1 MTKEWQPLIEEKDA
15 KIYREK
21 LSEIAEVLREHTGKT
36 GNNIGVMGGKAGV
49 ALFAFYYANMIQDEK
64 FVDFGHQLISEMFD
78 TINNEQSIH
87 TFAGGLAG
95 VGWMMEHLV
104 QKDFVEADTDEI
116 LEALDPFLHKAM
128 IYDIEK
134 GNYDFLHGA
143 VGLGTYFL
151 SRVKNEQAQGRIV
164 ELVDHLDKLGHRDKD
179 GGIAWES
186 LLDRDKGT
194 KGYNLSLS
202 HGLASIIGF
211 LARVL
216 ERGIH
221 EEKVKE
227 LLSGA
232 VTYML
237 SHRIDHEKFK
247 CYFPSWIGDEYEPT
261 GSRLAWCYG
270 DMGIG
275 MSLLYAAQV
284 TKNQEW
290 EKIALDALEFS
301 TLRRDPRENAVVD
314 AGLCH
319 GAAGLVHI
327 YNRLYN
333 ITGKEIYK
341 ETAMHWLEVTM
352 QLASHKD
359 GFAGYKAWHT
369 EKYGG
374 WVAEVGLLEGV
385 SGIGLMLIGM
395 LDNIDPGW
403 DHCLYLS

>member
-1 MTKEWQPLIEEKDA
+1 MSKEWQPLIEEKDS
-15 KIYREK
+15 KVYREK
-21 LSEIAEVLREHTGKT
+21 LSEIAEILLEHTGKS

-49 ALFAFYYANMIQDEK
+49 ALFAFYYANMIMDEK

-151 SRVKNEQAQGRIV
+151 SRVNKKDAPDHLI
-164 ELVDHLDKLGHRDKD
+164 ELVDHLDKQAHRKED

-211 LARVL
+211 LARML
-216 ERGIH
+216 ERGIYK
-221 EEKVKE
+221 EKVSE
-227 LLSGA
+227 LLNGA
-232 VTYML
+232 VTFML
-237 SHRIDHEKFK
+237 NHRVDPEKFK
-247 CYFPSWIGDEYEPT
+247 CYFPSWIGEDYEPA

-270 DMGIG
+270 DLGIG
-275 MSLLYAAQV
+275 MALLHAAKV
-284 TKNQEW
+284 TGNQEW
-290 EKIALDALEFS
+290 EKVAVDALEL
-301 TLRRDPRENAVVD
+301 TATRLDPKENAVVD

-319 GAAGLVHI
+319 GGAGLAHI
-327 YNRLYN
+327 YNRAYQD
-333 ITGKEIYK
+333 TGLEIFK
-341 ETAMHWLEVTM
+341 ETAKHWLDVTL
-352 QLASHKD
+352 QLASHED

-374 WVAEVGLLEGV
+374 WVAEVGLLEGI
-385 SGIGLMLIGM
+385 SGIGLMLIAI
-395 LDNIDPGW
+395 LNNIDPGW